1 MKLKDKSHNIK
12 KLLEYKSNSYKR
24 KYFILSSLF
33 NSDVL
38 NSERLNEEFNCYIN
52 SLNYSNGMY
61 PDESDLISFYQECLQ
76 YSNTSRK
83 LIESKVRFIKKYNDL
98 RNPKNKKDKNSLIN
112 ESLDS
117 INFSNKKINK
127 KLSSLLKES
136 IKYKKSILVESE
148 FASKFINENEEDE
161 MPSDQDLQDIELS
174 DLESDTQPKEDFE
187 DENKNAS
194 FKEKII
200 NIFGP
205 ITGGLDPA
213 KMNKQKMARIWDFG
227 SQEMYKPGQK
237 GPVRDPFTE
246 YELFIGKKLDTFTR
260 FEDSGL
266 STLAQRKVWIATT
279 IDFCLKMQKQAGYLL
294 GISSEEKAR
303 LSKGL
308 DAAAKSDIK
317 KALQSQVGNRGFG
330 KNLTDQEIRD
340 IYDDLH
346 EYLIK
351 GQYDPE
357 NPVITEAGLFK
368 ILGRASAGR
377 SDRIS
382 DFKETLE
389 FMYPLTDTRA
399 EFDKVPMQSDK
410 ARQDTQDEVERF
422 FKKKEEETRDVYGD
436 EIDPET
442 GEPLYA
448 DEDQIQQINRQ
459 KSEEGKTIKKQEII
473 QNMSKS
479 NYLNMTSKEAVQYLE
494 DLDKDLERLGDLYE
508 KTVDRVNPEIFNDFQ
523 TDDQGNIVPDISAIP
538 NVIYAEGLT
547 DEEQKEMK
555 ALIEKLAAVDIVK
568 MINDSE
574 REQIYQDLVDKS
586 VTVDEFIAYNKRF
599 GLGNADKPMTW
610 EDIKRASTGEFTGS
624 AGARQYGVKAWIKS
638 VFFNFSPSDKAE
650 IYSYLAEK
658 WYDRL
663 KVLDLID
670 DQAFAIKSDKINPN
684 DSSKDKAIPRKA
696 LDAAEAMGKYKR
708 SSKLVDISDMLE
720 LVSKYTSPRYVK
732 RYFDEKRDDNLPQ
745 SVSEKLYQ
753 IQTFAESE
761 KEYDALVKRLEA
773 EDPDTMAFAIMESM
787 FNDKS
792 GFRYYATGLMKE
804 YYNTVIWP
812 QTEISLAQAVKAYFK
827 RYYPAAGIAKSLAA
841 NEGADAVK
849 PNEGKDLFNKLI
861 YVAMER
867 TGIKTSGKGVP
878 NVGDSVEERKDYLR
892 GKLDARG
899 DFEKAVATYNA
910 KYQQGKNP
918 LRGKNG
924 GVFGAAD
931 VEDIISDM
939 FSSSGIIGKA
949 SANLKRLNSTS
960 AGEFISWVGSYP
972 EAKLDQAIV
981 LGMGLSDF
989 NRREDVD
996 AMLTLPIE
1004 KIGKD
1009 TAKAIKDYKKKYGK
1023 SQLLSSDFV
1032 EFLDDYLGMEPVDL
1046 KSKGSAN
1053 PGGKSFQ

>member
-1 MKLKDKSHNIK
+1 MKLKDKSYNIK
-12 KLLEYKSNSYKR
+12 KLLEYKSNNYKR
-24 KYFILSSLF
+24 KYFILSNLF
-33 NSDVL
+33 DSDVL

-52 SLNYSNGMY
+52 SLNYSNGLY
-61 PDESDLISFYQECLQ
+61 PDESDLINFYQECLQ

-83 LIESKVRFIKKYNDL
+83 LIESKIRFIKKYNDL
-98 RNPKNKKDKNSLIN
+98 RNPKNKKDINFLIN

-117 INFSNKKINK
+117 INLSNKKIDK
-127 KLSSLLKES
+127 KLGSFLKES
-136 IKYKKSILVESE
+136 VKHKKSILIESE
-148 FASKFINENEEDE
+148 YISKFINENEEDKI
-161 MPSDQDLQDIELS
+161 PTDQDLQDIELS
-174 DLESDTQPKEDFE
+174 DLESDMQSEERFD

-308 DAAAKSDIK
+308 DADAKKDIK
-317 KALQSQVGNRGFG
+317 KAMQSQIGNRGFG
-330 KNLTDQEIRD
+330 KTLSDQEIRD

-357 NPVITEAGLFK
+357 NPTITEAGLFK
-368 ILGRASAGR
+368 ILSRASAGR

-399 EFDKVPMQSDK
+399 EFDKVPKMSDEELQK
-410 ARQDTQDEVERF
+410 LRQQNIEFDKRLEDDDDE
-422 FKKKEEETRDVYGD
+422 

-448 DEDQIQQINRQ
+448 DEDQIQQINKQ
-459 KSEEGKTIKKQEII
+459 KAEERRVIEKQEII

-479 NYLNMTSKEAVQYLE
+479 NYFNMTSNEAVQYLE
-494 DLDKDLERLGDLYE
+494 ELNKDLKRLGDLYD
-508 KTVDRVNPEIFNDFQ
+508 KTVDKTNPDIFNKIQ
-523 TDDQGNIVPDISAIP
+523 SDDQGNVLPDISVIP
-538 NVIYAEGLT
+538 DVIYAEGLT
-547 DEEQKEMK
+547 DEEQKEME
-555 ALIEKLAAVDIVK
+555 ALIEKIAAVDIVK

-574 REQIYQDLVDKS
+574 REEIYQDLVDRS
-586 VTVDEFIAYNKRF
+586 VSVDEFIAYNKRF
-599 GLGNADKPMTW
+599 GLDNADKPMSW
-610 EDIKRASTGEFTGS
+610 EDIKRASAGEFTGS

-638 VFFNFSPSDKAE
+638 VFFNFSPSEKAE
-650 IYSYLAEK
+650 IYSFLAEK

-670 DQAFAIKSDKINPN
+670 DQAFAIKTDKVNPN
-684 DSSKDKAIPRKA
+684 DPSKDKAIPRKA

-708 SSKLVDISDMLE
+708 SSKLIDISNMLE

-745 SVSEKLYQ
+745 TVKEKLYQ

-761 KEYDALVKRLEA
+761 KEYDALIRRLEA

-792 GFRYYATGLMKE
+792 GFRYYATGLKKE
-804 YYNTVIWP
+804 YYNTVVWP

-827 RYYPAAGIAKSLAA
+827 RYYPAAGIAKSLGAK
-841 NEGADAVK
+841 EGADMVK

-867 TGIKTSGKGVP
+867 TGIKTSGKGLP
-878 NVGDSVEERKDYLR
+878 NVGDSVEERKNYLR
-892 GKLDARG
+892 GKLDSRG
-899 DFEKAVATYNA
+899 DFEKAVAAYNA

-918 LRGKNG
+918 LRGKSG
-924 GVFGAAD
+924 GLFDAND
-931 VEDIISDM
+931 VEDIIDDM
-939 FSSSGIIGKA
+939 FSTSGIIGKA
-949 SANLKRLNSTS
+949 SSNLKRLNATTV
-960 AGEFISWVGSYP
+960 GEFITWVEAYP
-972 EAKLDQAIV
+972 EAKLDQAII

-989 NRREDVD
+989 DKRENVD

-1009 TAKAIKDYKKKYGK
+1009 TAAALKDYKKKYGK